1 MMSFHGFIASITYM
15 STVISTVLSILNLA
29 FAQNWHLSCL
39 KDASTQGL
47 IGMSET
53 VFLTSCNLMDMVQFD
68 HCALSWVVHIYEIV
82 L

>member
-47 IGMSET
+47 IGMSQT
-53 VFLTSCNLMDMVQFD
+53 VFLTSCILMDMVQFD
-68 HCALSWVVHIYEIV
+68 HCAFSWVVHMYEIV